1 MYFFFYLMK
10 KNDLFSDTGSK
21 RITVFQNVGL
31 QFGDVLTFQ
40 MVYHHEMQPTPFGMM
55 PGSVEKVTLPSV
67 ISELERAHKWN
78 ILLIAFVS
86 GLSEWQ

>member
-31 QFGDVLTFQ
+31 QFGDVLTCQ
-40 MVYHHEMQPTPFGMM
+40 MVYHHEMQPTPLGMM
-55 PGSVEKVTLPSV
+55 TGTVEKGYSAVS
-67 ISELERAHKWN
+67 N
-78 ILLIAFVS
+78 I
-86 GLSEWQ
+86 